1 MSISRDEFKA
11 FMDDVVAYI
20 DKRSAACG
28 DRQPVT
34 MLIVVDPVDCGMAIR
49 MRNSP
54 SLEYTKVVVE
64 SAYERVMRE
73 PPKVE
78 PMRDPAAK
86 PDA

>member
-1 MSISRDEFKA
+1 MSKDEFRA

-20 DKRSAACG
+20 DKRSSAL
-28 DRQPVT
+28 DPQPVT
-34 MLIVVDPVDCGMAIR
+34 MLIVVDPADCGMAMR

-54 SLEYTKVVVE
+54 SLEYTKVVVG

-73 PPKVE
+73 PPRVE
-78 PMRDPAAK
+78 PIREDTK